1 MFRLA
6 RFNSH
11 SITIK
16 KSEFIALLYRV
27 SSEEEAKEIIKQ
39 VRKEHPKARHVC
51 SAIILGGDTP
61 VQRSNDDGEPAGT
74 AGLPILEVLRKREM
88 ENILAVVVRYF
99 GGILLGA
106 GGLIRAYVESV
117 SECLDLAELTETRN
131 VLQSVVRFP
140 IRFTDPILSY
150 LKQTTIL
157 NKEFGSD
164 VVLTLVSDDDAWI
177 AKCRNLCGGQFSLLS
192 QEVKQLEVP
201 VKKNLD

>member
-6 RFNSH
+6 RFHSH

-51 SAIILGGDTP
+51 SAMILGGETP

-88 ENILAVVVRYF
+88 ENVLAIVVRYF

-117 SECLDLAELTETRN
+117 SECLDLAELTETKE
-131 VLQSVVRFP
+131 VIQSVVRFP
-140 IRFTDPILSY
+140 IRFTDPILSC

-164 VVLTLVSDDDAWI
+164 VVLTLVSDDDAWL

-192 QEVKQLEVP
+192 QEIKQLEVP
-201 VKKNLD
+201 ARNDS

>member
-6 RFNSH
+6 RFHSH

-51 SAIILGGDTP
+51 SAMILGGENP

-88 ENILAVVVRYF
+88 ENVLAIVVRYF

-117 SECLDLAELTETRN
+117 SECLDLAELTETKE
-131 VLQSVVRFP
+131 VIQSVVRFP
-140 IRFTDPILSY
+140 IRFTDPILSC

-164 VVLTLVSDDDAWI
+164 VVLTLVSDDDAWL

-201 VKKNLD
+201 ARNDS

>member
-51 SAIILGGDTP
+51 SAMILGGDTP

-99 GGILLGA
+99 GGVLLGA

-164 VVLTLVSDDDAWI
+164 VVLTLVSDDDEWL

-201 VKKNLD
+201 VKNDS